1 MTYFPIWTDLTSFV
15 LEYAQFQGDYMLLRH
30 RETTNGR
37 RGLVVI
43 ASIAIYC
50 SYIVLFLDFYA
61 NLGVFCT
68 KVDQ

>member
-15 LEYAQFQGDYMLLRH
+15 LEYVQFQGDYMLLGQ
-30 RETTNGR
+30 RETTTGR

-50 SYIVLFLDFYA
+50 SYGLFLDFYA

-68 KVDQ
+68 NVDQ